1 MTNTS
6 NINRCIQSISVLQLY
21 QENLTMAWRSSGT
34 NNAEMVDK
42 LTSKSNFH
50 CDEPFYLKCWMLLC
64 CVCVWLGI
72 FMSSVIS
79 YIMICHLH
87 TKVLFGY
94 VSIARCSLLHYTSLL
109 SHVISRLFRS
119 SHTNQTAWRI
129 RSYHKWSCW
138 ESISQSWSQ
147 ILCSEGKSNSHHKVT

>member
-1 MTNTS
+1 
-6 NINRCIQSISVLQLY
+6 
-21 QENLTMAWRSSGT
+21 MAWRSSGT

-79 YIMICHLH
+79 YHDLTSSH
-87 TKVLFGY
+87 K
-94 VSIARCSLLHYTSLL
+94 SLVWLCINCTMFSTSL
-109 SHVISRLFRS
+109 HFTS
-119 SHTNQTAWRI
+119 S
-129 RSYHKWSCW
+129 SCN
-138 ESISQSWSQ
+138 
-147 ILCSEGKSNSHHKVT
+147 SNSHGCFVHLIPIKLHEGFGVITSDHVERAFRRVDRKFFVPRVSRILIIKSHNIFH